1 MSKKLFFIF
10 VLALW
15 LLILGFGLKI
25 SAESDW
31 QDKVVFCDVGEGD
44 GILITS
50 KKQKSIV
57 IDGGPD
63 NSILFC
69 LGKNLPWSERRID
82 LLVISHPDSDHARGA
97 IEVLKRYKVLKILF
111 SGALSDTQIFQ
122 ELLTAL
128 EEEVKEGALIEEAV
142 LGKTFDLENLKISVL
157 LPKESFWQ
165 KKPNRD
171 HQAMVVVLLKINNSL
186 ALFSGDLE
194 KPEAEELVSNSQL
207 PKVSLLKVP
216 HHGSKNS
223 LATDFYQALSPQIA
237 VISVGKNNRYNHP
250 HKEVLEYLTNQ
261 NIKLFRTDI
270 QGTINCLP
278 VNFSWHCQ
286 AEGDKF

>member
-82 LLVISHPDSDHARGA
+82 LLVISHPDSDHTRGA

-223 LATDFYQALSPQIA
+223 LATNFYQALSPQIA

-250 HKEVLEYLTNQ
+250 HKEVLEYLTHQ